1 MALLARV
8 AAREAQAR
16 GGNPL
21 LAAAVAGGLIATATT
36 MAFGAVAGLETG
48 LWGLLFCCA
57 LDRGWVAAVHER
69 PSSAIACGVA
79 LGLLGWT
86 RPEGVLVGGLA
97 IGLFALRRELWPQ
110 ALRIALVFGGLVAV
124 LCGFRLIVYGA
135 LVPNTF
141 HAKPPDPMKGL
152 VYLRTFWVY
161 GLGIVGPLAM
171 IPAMRRNRFARA
183 LILLCGVMIL
193 GTVWSGGD
201 WMTGFRRLTVPTFGI
216 YLLMGVGASLAFASQ
231 SAAAYRMRVVAIAGV
246 AAVLVGHGY
255 TATSVV
261 QRRIQPSHLKR
272 IAVLAESSPEVSQ
285 VALVDIGIF
294 GWYFRGSILD
304 LVGLTDAHIGRLPG
318 THGHKEWDEAYF
330 REREPELVLVMSSG
344 SWEAPLGE
352 AFHVRPFEL
361 GVLRSIVIEGGY
373 RYYSS
378 HVLES
383 DRRLM
388 VLVRDDVRLDSTLWG
403 PADARDPLA
412 ELRSFRE
419 RRLREGAAQSS

>member
-1 MALLARV
+1 
-8 AAREAQAR
+8 
-16 GGNPL
+16 
-21 LAAAVAGGLIATATT
+21 
-36 MAFGAVAGLETG
+36 
-48 LWGLLFCCA
+48 
-57 LDRGWVAAVHER
+57 
-69 PSSAIACGVA
+69 
-79 LGLLGWT
+79 
-86 RPEGVLVGGLA
+86 
-97 IGLFALRRELWPQ
+97 
-110 ALRIALVFGGLVAV
+110 
-124 LCGFRLIVYGA
+124 
-135 LVPNTF
+135 
-141 HAKPPDPMKGL
+141 
-152 VYLRTFWVY
+152 
-161 GLGIVGPLAM
+161 
-171 IPAMRRNRFARA
+171 MRRSRFARA

-216 YLLMGVGASLAFASQ
+216 YLLMGVGASIAFASQ

-261 QRRIQPSHLKR
+261 QRGIQPGHLKR
-272 IAVLAESSPEVSQ
+272 IAVLAQSSPEVSQ

-304 LVGLTDAHIGRLPG
+304 LVGLTDAHIGNLPG

-330 REREPELVLVMSSG
+330 RKREPELVLVMNSG

-378 HVLES
+378 QVLES
-383 DRRLM
+383 GRRLM

-419 RRLREGAAQSS
+419 RRLREGAAKSS